1 MEPQLL
7 MASIVNET
15 TKTVLQDKLGKGR
28 SNGKEEHLGGLVEN
42 LFITQILKEV
52 W

>member
-15 TKTVLQDKLGKGR
+15 KTVLEDKLGKGR
-28 SNGKEEHLGGLVEN
+28 SNGKEDHLGGWVE
-42 LFITQILKEV
+42 I
-52 W
+52 